1 MIITCNEC
9 NTRFNVDESLL
20 KETGLKVRCSKCK
33 NVFLAHPSSLYEEQ
47 GKAGEVETESEAA
60 ITDEEIELGEQHEVE
75 EADTEYQET
84 DLPDTDLLEIEEDIE
99 VEKEP
104 EESELDLEL
113 DLEPEIDETPA
124 ETEVEKEPEESELD
138 LELDETPAETEAEI
152 EPEPDDKD
160 SSEISAGEEFESIEL
175 SADEASEEDIEV
187 EKEPEESELD
197 LELDLEPKIDETPA
211 ETEVEKEPEESEL
224 ELELDE
230 TPAETEA
237 EIEPEPDDKTDSKI
251 SVEEE
256 PEGIEIDKEDETK
269 IEESEQEDID
279 KDVIPE
285 EDVSEKIED
294 EEAASKAF
302 NMGLPDEQEAEKAI
316 EPVDEAEKGVLTEE
330 SEQPKVAAK
339 TRISMPVLLLLL
351 AALLISGAYGTCV
364 LLNSVGINIPLVS
377 NLLRPEVQDV
387 GNLKIYASD
396 INNKFVENSNVGQ
409 LLVITGKAKNG
420 YSDARSYISITCK
433 LYLKGKILSKTKTV
447 YCGTVLSEPDLINMD
462 FDAINNRLSNRFGDN
477 KSNVKVKEGSIIPFM
492 IVFADL
498 PENLDEVTI
507 EVAGSFPS

>member
-9 NTRFNVDESLL
+9 NTRFDVDESLL
-20 KETGLKVRCSKCK
+20 EETGLKVRCSNCK
-33 NVFLAHPSSLYEEQ
+33 NVFLAYPSSLSEEQ
-47 GKAGEVETESEAA
+47 GKAGEVETEPETA

-84 DLPDTDLLEIEEDIE
+84 DLPDTDLLEIEEAIE
-99 VEKEP
+99 VEEEP
-104 EESELDLEL
+104 EESELELEL

-124 ETEVEKEPEESELD
+124 EAEAEKEPEESELELELDLEPEVDETPAEAEVEKEPEESELD
-138 LELDETPAETEAEI
+138 LEVDETPAETEAEI
-152 EPEPDDKD
+152 EL
-160 SSEISAGEEFESIEL
+160 EI
-175 SADEASEEDIEV
+175 
-187 EKEPEESELD
+187 
-197 LELDLEPKIDETPA
+197 
-211 ETEVEKEPEESEL
+211 
-224 ELELDE
+224 
-230 TPAETEA
+230 
-237 EIEPEPDDKTDSKI
+237 DDKTDSKI
-251 SVEEE
+251 SAEEE
-256 PEGIEIDKEDETK
+256 PEGIEIDKEAETK

-285 EDVSEKIED
+285 EDVSEKIAD
-294 EEAASKAF
+294 EEASKAF
-302 NMGLPDEQEAEKAI
+302 NMGALPDEQEAEKAI
-316 EPVDEAEKGVLTEE
+316 EPVGEAEKDAPTEE

-364 LLNSVGINIPLVS
+364 LLDSVGINIPLVS
-377 NLLRPEVQDV
+377 NLLKPEVQDI

-396 INNKFVENSNVGQ
+396 INNKFVENSKIGK

-433 LYLKGKILSKTKTV
+433 LYIKGKILSKTKTV

-498 PENLDEVTI
+498 PENLDELTI
-507 EVAGSFPS
+507 EAAGSFPS